1 MVGRSGLRVI
11 GINVV
16 DISGSEDLVVIAV
29 DGGGGVCGGSV
40 DVSKALQRLKRI
52 K

>member
-29 DGGGGVCGGSV
+29 DGGVCGGSV